1 MSLIRVLKA
10 EGVRKRIGSLEASA
24 VTEELLEEMKAD
36 GNWCDHFHLSLQSGS
51 NDILKKMNRHY
62 TASEFL
68 DKIILIRKYFPDAGL
83 TTDVIVGFPG
93 ESDADHRETLNFVK
107 AAGFSDI
114 HPFIYSKRSGTLA
127 ARMSQIPPEVKK
139 LREKELIRVK
149 NELKAAFF
157 GKHAGKEAE
166 ILIESKYGYTSN
178 YIKVYPEGTL
188 KPGETA
194 KVVIG
199 GVFKDGVRGRIIY

>member
-1 MSLIRVLKA
+1 MDISSYGADIGENLLSLIRVLKA

-149 NELKAAFF
+149 NELKAAFSESTR
-157 GKHAGKEAE
+157 GKRP
-166 ILIESKYGYTSN
+166 KY
-178 YIKVYPEGTL
+178 
-188 KPGETA
+188 
-194 KVVIG
+194 
-199 GVFKDGVRGRIIY
+199 